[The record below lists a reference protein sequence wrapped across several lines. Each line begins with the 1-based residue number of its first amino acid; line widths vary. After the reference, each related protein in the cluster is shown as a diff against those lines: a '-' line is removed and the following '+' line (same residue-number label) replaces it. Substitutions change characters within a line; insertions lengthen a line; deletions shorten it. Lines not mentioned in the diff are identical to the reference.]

1 MNKLLDYKDS
11 VILISTTQDEYGDD
25 FIDKVIPINGLFL
38 QGTSQNE
45 ISHTDMISTDAHIY
59 LDIDNPFVQENAYRL
74 EGMYLV
80 ADLLGLGQS
89 ESWYK
94 IARVKIGW
102 RKLLENDINNVHC
115 FLTKCEA
122 LGELSNGS
130 SVQI

>member
-1 MNKLLDYKDS
+1 MNQLLDYKDDLL
-11 VILISTTQDEYGDD
+11 LIETEQNGYGDNSLGHLE
-25 FIDKVIPINGLFL
+25 KVKGLFL

-45 ISHTDMISTDAHIY
+45 MNYTEMLGTDAHVY
-59 LDIDNPFVQENAYRL
+59 LDIENPYIKENAFRL

-80 ADLLGLGQS
+80 ANIYDGDDD

-94 IARVKIGW
+94 ISRCKVGQ

-122 LGELSNGS
+122 LDILES
-130 SVQI
+130 